1 MSNTFGGSFTETI
14 GRIDPGVLT
23 LECPVQ
29 SYRTLPQHK
38 RTLSLS
44 CTLSSIERFPLFSVV
59 PRAPPAPE
67 AEHGDAD
74 DEADHRQD
82 EDDAARDHA
91 HRVHCKGGGN
101 VEELEEHCITLR

>member
-1 MSNTFGGSFTETI
+1 MPKSN
-14 GRIDPGVLT
+14 
-23 LECPVQ
+23 
-29 SYRTLPQHK
+29 RTV
-38 RTLSLS
+38 RFRSTNARSLS
-44 CTLSSIERFPLFSVV
+44 CTLSSIERLPLFSAV
-59 PRAPPAPE
+59 PSAPPAPE

-101 VEELEEHCITLR
+101 VEELEEHCITSRWAPYRK